1 MADTAIQEQINDI
14 NRKLD
19 IVLEEI
25 NKQRL
30 KREEV
35 QDLVSDLS
43 VIGEDVFTNTVQ
55 TLDKAGVEMDYDALS
70 NLLIRFVRNIGTFN
84 EMFEML
90 ESAADLMRDLGPIV
104 NQIGFDA
111 IDKMAEFE
119 RKGYVAFFSEAM
131 KIMDNIVEHFTPE
144 DVSALADNV
153 VTILETVK
161 NMTQPDVLEAMNNG
175 VVVYKSMETKDIPEY
190 SLWKAFRAMNTPEMK
205 RGLGFMITF
214 MQKLSKT
221 LDKK

>member
-1 MADTAIQEQINDI
+1 MADTAIQEQINEI

-19 IVLEEI
+19 LVLEEV
-25 NKQRL
+25 NAQRL

-43 VIGEDVFTNTVQ
+43 IIGEDVFTNTVQ

-70 NLLIRFVRNIGTFN
+70 NLLIRFVRNIATFN
-84 EMFEML
+84 DMFEML
-90 ESAADLMRDLGPIV
+90 ESTADLLKDLGPIV

-119 RKGYVAFFSEAM
+119 QKGYVTFITEIMNAM
-131 KIMDNIVEHFTPE
+131 DDM
-144 DVSALADNV
+144 
-153 VTILETVK
+153 
-161 NMTQPDVLEAMNNG
+161 VL
-175 VVVYKSMETKDIPEY
+175 VYNDMKKEEVPEY
-190 SLWKAFRAMNTPEMK
+190 SMWKAFRAMNTPEMK
-205 RGLGFMITF
+205 RALGFLITF

>member
-1 MADTAIQEQINDI
+1 MADTAIQEQINEI

-25 NKQRL
+25 NSQRL

-43 VIGEDVFTNTVQ
+43 IIGEDVFTNTVQ

-84 EMFEML
+84 DMFEML
-90 ESAADLMRDLGPIV
+90 ESTVDLMKDLGPIV
-104 NQIGFDA
+104 NQVGIDA

-119 RKGYVAFFSEAM
+119 KKGYVSFFAEAM
-131 KIMDNIVEHFTPE
+131 KIMDNVVEHFTPE

-175 VVVYKSMETKDIPEY
+175 VVIYKSMETKDIPEY

-221 LDKK
+221 LDK